1 MWGGHSCPP
10 LLILDLLAA
19 HIIASSQRDNMA
31 AYLDLFT
38 PETWNAFLKRG
49 RDVSGFRV
57 WGRVIASKIRP
68 DDVFICYLVGLS
80 RWIGALR
87 VLSNAYEDSA
97 PYFVEQEDPFV
108 IRFRVE
114 PIVTLEPVRGIPIR
128 EIWDKLP
135 MCKGIRQTA
144 GFTYKVGLQRSLKEL
159 SEGDSNILLGL
170 LRQQANK
177 AGIDYPLTSQE
188 QKRLEGKRTV
198 TTQAGP
204 APVEIPTEED
214 ADAAEAMPERRR
226 SLMVQ
231 ANLAKIGIQL
241 GFRVWVA
248 ASDRVA
254 VLGILKQ
261 EGKDHFLSKLPLNA
275 DENTIDTVE
284 RIDVLWVRGR
294 TIARAFEVENKT
306 AVYSGILRMADL
318 IALQPQF
325 QIKLHI
331 VAPEDRKDKV
341 RQEILRPVFTYM
353 EGGPLAK
360 ICTYLSYDAVEEL
373 VAKKDLQFLKDT
385 IIEEYYEEVFE

>member
-1 MWGGHSCPP
+1 
-10 LLILDLLAA
+10 
-19 HIIASSQRDNMA
+19 MA

-38 PETWNAFLKRG
+38 PETWQAFLKGG
-49 RDVSGFRV
+49 RAVSGFRV
-57 WGRVIASKIRP
+57 WGRVIASKIKP
-68 DDVFICYLVGLS
+68 EDVFICYVVGLG

-87 VLSNAYEDSA
+87 VTSNAYEDSA
-97 PYFVEQEDPFV
+97 PYFVEQDDPFV
-108 IRFRVE
+108 IRFKVE
-114 PIVTLEPVRGIPIR
+114 PIVTLEPVRAIPIR
-128 EIWDKLP
+128 KIWDKLP
-135 MCKGIRQTA
+135 MCQGVRQTA
-144 GFTYKVGLQRSLKEL
+144 GFTYKVGLQRSLREL
-159 SEGDSNILLGL
+159 SEGDSNALLGL
-170 LRQQANK
+170 LKQQASK
-177 AGIDYPLTSQE
+177 TGTDYPLTSQE

-198 TTQAGP
+198 TTQTGP

-214 ADAAEAMPERRR
+214 ADTTEEIPERRR

-241 GFRVWVA
+241 GFKVWVA
-248 ASDRVA
+248 ASDRAA

-261 EGKDHFLSKLPLNA
+261 AGKDHFLSKLPLNA

-353 EGGPLAK
+353 EGG
-360 ICTYLSYDAVEEL
+360 CR
-373 VAKKDLQFLKDT
+373 
-385 IIEEYYEEVFE
+385 

>member
-1 MWGGHSCPP
+1 
-10 LLILDLLAA
+10 
-19 HIIASSQRDNMA
+19 MA

-57 WGRVIASKIRP
+57 WGRVVASKIRP
-68 DDVFICYLVGLS
+68 DDIFVCYLVGLS

-87 VLSNAYEDSA
+87 VLSSAYEDSA
-97 PYFVEQEDPFV
+97 PYFVEQDDPFV
-108 IRFRVE
+108 IRFKVE
-114 PIVTLEPVRGIPIR
+114 PIVALEPVRGIPIR
-128 EIWDKLP
+128 DIWDNLP
-135 MCKGIRQTA
+135 MCKGVRQTA
-144 GFTYKVGLQRSLKEL
+144 GFTYKVGLQRSLREL
-159 SEGDSNILLGL
+159 SGDSNTLLGF
-170 LRQQANK
+170 LRQQATK
-177 AGIDYPLTSQE
+177 SGIDYPLTPQE

-204 APVEIPTEED
+204 APVEIPMEED
-214 ADAAEAMPERRR
+214 ADATEAMPERRR
-226 SLMVQ
+226 SLLVQ

-241 GFRVWVA
+241 GFKVWVA
-248 ASDRVA
+248 ASDKAA

-284 RIDVLWVRGR
+284 RIDVLWVKGR

-306 AVYSGILRMADL
+306 VVYSGILRMADL

>member
-1 MWGGHSCPP
+1 
-10 LLILDLLAA
+10 
-19 HIIASSQRDNMA
+19 MA

-38 PETWNAFLKRG
+38 PETWQAFVRRG
-49 RDVSGFRV
+49 CDVSGFRV
-57 WGRVIASKIRP
+57 WGKVIASKIKP
-68 DDVFICYLVGLS
+68 DDVLICYVVGLS

-108 IRFRVE
+108 IRFKVE
-114 PIVTLEPVRGIPIR
+114 PIVTLEPVRAIPIR
-128 EIWDKLP
+128 DIWDRLP
-135 MCKGIRQTA
+135 MCQGVRRTA
-144 GFTYKVGLQRSLKEL
+144 GFTYKVGLQRSLREL
-159 SEGDSNILLGL
+159 SDADSSTLLGL
-170 LRQQANK
+170 LKQQSTK
-177 AGIDYPLTSQE
+177 TGTDYPLTSQE
-188 QKRLEGKRTV
+188 QKRLAGKRTV
-198 TTQAGP
+198 TTQTGP

-214 ADAAEAMPERRR
+214 VDTTEAIPERRR
-226 SLMVQ
+226 SLTVQ

-248 ASDRVA
+248 ASDRAA

-261 EGKDHFLSKLPLNA
+261 EGRDHFLSKLPLNA

>member
-1 MWGGHSCPP
+1 
-10 LLILDLLAA
+10 
-19 HIIASSQRDNMA
+19 MA

-38 PETWNAFLKRG
+38 PETWQAFRKRG
-49 RDVSGFRV
+49 ADVSGFRV
-57 WGRVIASKIRP
+57 WGRVIASKIKP

-87 VLSNAYEDSA
+87 VTSNAYEDSA
-97 PYFVEQEDPFV
+97 PYFVEQADPFV
-108 IRFRVE
+108 IRFKVE
-114 PIVTLEPVRGIPIR
+114 PIVTLEPIRAIPIR
-128 EIWDKLP
+128 DIWGKLP
-135 MCKGIRQTA
+135 MCQGIRQTA

-170 LRQQANK
+170 LKQQATK
-177 AGIDYPLTSQE
+177 TGTDYPLTSQE

-198 TTQAGP
+198 TTQTGP

-214 ADAAEAMPERRR
+214 ADTTEAIPERRR

-248 ASDRVA
+248 ASDRAV

>member
-1 MWGGHSCPP
+1 
-10 LLILDLLAA
+10 
-19 HIIASSQRDNMA
+19 MA

-38 PETWNAFLKRG
+38 PETWQAFMKRG
-49 RDVSGFRV
+49 CGVSGFRV

-68 DDVFICYLVGLS
+68 DDIFICYVVGLG

-87 VLSNAYEDSA
+87 VLSDAYEDSA
-97 PYFVEQEDPFV
+97 PYFVEGEDPFV
-108 IRFRVE
+108 IRFKVE
-114 PIVTLEPVRGIPIR
+114 PIITLEATRALPIK

-135 MCKGIRQTA
+135 MCRGVRRTA

-159 SEGDSNILLGL
+159 NEADSSVLLGL
-170 LRQQANK
+170 LKQQGTK
-177 AGIDYPLTSQE
+177 AGIEYPLTPQE
-188 QKRLEGKRTV
+188 RKRLEGKRTV
-198 TTQAGP
+198 TTQTGP

-214 ADAAEAMPERRR
+214 GDSTEPIPERRR
-226 SLMVQ
+226 SLTVQ

-241 GFRVWVA
+241 GFQVWVA
-248 ASDRVA
+248 ASDRAA

-331 VAPEDRKDKV
+331 VAPEDRKEKV

>member
-1 MWGGHSCPP
+1 
-10 LLILDLLAA
+10 
-19 HIIASSQRDNMA
+19 
-31 AYLDLFT
+31 
-38 PETWNAFLKRG
+38 
-49 RDVSGFRV
+49 
-57 WGRVIASKIRP
+57 
-68 DDVFICYLVGLS
+68 
-80 RWIGALR
+80 
-87 VLSNAYEDSA
+87 
-97 PYFVEQEDPFV
+97 
-108 IRFRVE
+108 
-114 PIVTLEPVRGIPIR
+114 
-128 EIWDKLP
+128 
-135 MCKGIRQTA
+135 MCKGVRRTV
-144 GFTYKVGLQRSLKEL
+144 GFTYKVGLQRSLREL
-159 SEGDSNILLGL
+159 SEGDSNTLLGL
-170 LRQQANK
+170 LKLQATK

-204 APVEIPTEED
+204 VPVEIPTEED
-214 ADAAEAMPERRR
+214 ADATEAMPERRR
-226 SLMVQ
+226 SLLVQ
-231 ANLAKIGIQL
+231 ANLAKIGIQF

-248 ASDRVA
+248 ASDRAA
-254 VLGILKQ
+254 VLAILKQ

-341 RQEILRPVFTYM
+341 RDEILRPVFAYM

-360 ICTYLSYDAVEEL
+360 ICTYLSFDAIEEL